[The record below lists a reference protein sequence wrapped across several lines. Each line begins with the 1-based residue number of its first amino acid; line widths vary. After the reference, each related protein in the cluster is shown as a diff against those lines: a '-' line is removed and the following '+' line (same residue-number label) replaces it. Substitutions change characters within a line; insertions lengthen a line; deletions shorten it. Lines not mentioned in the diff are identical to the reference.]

1 MIDNQKRLS
10 GLSRKNLQKF
20 LRFVRAVRNACAGAT
35 RARNATVIKARFHM
49 CELSS
54 HTQASLA

>member
-10 GLSRKNLQKF
+10 GLSRRNLQKF
-20 LRFVRAVRNACAGAT
+20 LRFVRAARNVAAVVT
-35 RARNATVIKARFHM
+35 RARNAVVIKARFHM
-49 CELSS
+49 CELLS